1 MKKVTLLTLFIT
13 LSICMMAQSVALL
26 NSKNLW
32 ATKSITSGMP
42 VGQDA
47 EYLYYYQYSHP
58 TVGFKAKNAADHLF
72 CIDKNS
78 MSMQEVA
85 ITLNEGYGIL
95 GGIPSGNGVLLLH
108 QKLSKKGDQISFSVT
123 NVDKTDKAITL
134 SGERSVTT
142 TANPK
147 YWPYFKTA
155 TSPNGKLMAA
165 VALVTG
171 KDSRL
176 ENLFAVVV
184 NDEGE
189 FVWSGSLTPDFD
201 GKTFSMGNLAM
212 DNNGVLYI
220 PAYTCQLKG
229 NNISDIQFMMIKATE
244 NGTDS
249 YTTEVP
255 FGTPQ
260 NFTAKVTSD
269 NNVTVAGYF
278 TESKTNTSTKSS
290 GYFFYKV
297 DTSSENFSDLKSF
310 DFSSNYVE
318 KAAWTRFAT
327 VLGNQQYSITADD
340 IYELENGSLVLCGE
354 HRFVKAIYDPNMK
367 SWSYHLLT
375 KNILVS
381 TLLADGSSH
390 FTMVEKQQLA
400 GSSIEPYSFTWYND
414 AISYTAF
421 AHHNDMY
428 FLFTDDPKN
437 VPYPGKDVV
446 CTVSGFK
453 FKSDKWANVLM
464 RLTPD
469 QKITQRVVTDPNQLL
484 RTVEFNDD
492 ENYFTIGISNNELI
506 LTKHSIEE

>member
-1 MKKVTLLTLFIT
+1 M
-13 LSICMMAQSVALL
+13 
-26 NSKNLW
+26 
-32 ATKSITSGMP
+32 
-42 VGQDA
+42 
-47 EYLYYYQYSHP
+47 
-58 TVGFKAKNAADHLF
+58 
-72 CIDKNS
+72 
-78 MSMQEVA
+78 
-85 ITLNEGYGIL
+85 
-95 GGIPSGNGVLLLH
+95 
-108 QKLSKKGDQISFSVT
+108 
-123 NVDKTDKAITL
+123 
-134 SGERSVTT
+134 
-142 TANPK
+142 
-147 YWPYFKTA
+147 
-155 TSPNGKLMAA
+155 
-165 VALVTG
+165 
-171 KDSRL
+171 
-176 ENLFAVVV
+176 
-184 NDEGE
+184 
-189 FVWSGSLTPDFD
+189 
-201 GKTFSMGNLAM
+201 
-212 DNNGVLYI
+212 
-220 PAYTCQLKG
+220 
-229 NNISDIQFMMIKATE
+229 
-244 NGTDS
+244 
-249 YTTEVP
+249 
-255 FGTPQ
+255 
-260 NFTAKVTSD
+260 TSD

-290 GYFFYKV
+290 GYFFYKF
-297 DTSSENFSDLKSF
+297 DTSSESFSDLKSF

-318 KAAWTRFAT
+318 KAAWTRFAN

>member
-1 MKKVTLLTLFIT
+1 MKKVTLLTLFIA
-13 LSICMMAQSVALL
+13 LVSSIMAQSVTLL

-32 ATKSITSGMP
+32 MTKHNTSCMP

-47 EYLYYYQYSHP
+47 EYIYYYQYSHP
-58 TVGFKAKNAADHLF
+58 TIGFKAKNTTDHLF
-72 CIDKNS
+72 YIDKNS
-78 MSMQEVA
+78 MIMEDIVIS
-85 ITLNEGYGIL
+85 LNEGYGIL

-123 NVDKTDKAITL
+123 NVDKTDKAVTL
-134 SGERSVTT
+134 SGERSVST

-147 YWPYFKTA
+147 FWPYFMTA
-155 TSPNGKLMAA
+155 KSPNGKLMAA
-165 VALVTG
+165 VATVTG

-189 FVWSGSLTPDFD
+189 FVWSGSLTPDFE

-212 DNNGVLYI
+212 DNNGALYI
-220 PAYTCQLKG
+220 PAYICQLNGK
-229 NNISDIQFMMIKATE
+229 NISNVQFMMIKATE

-249 YTTEVP
+249 YKAEVP

-269 NNVTVAGYF
+269 NNVMVAGYF
-278 TESKTNTSTKSS
+278 TESMTNTSTKSS
-290 GYFFYKV
+290 GYFFYKF
-297 DTSSENFSDLKSF
+297 DTSSENFTDLKSF

-318 KAAWTRFAT
+318 KAAWTRFSY

-367 SWSYHLLT
+367 SWSYNLLT

-381 TLLADGSSH
+381 TLLPDGSSH
-390 FTMVEKQQLA
+390 FTMVEKQQAA
-400 GSSIEPYSFTWYND
+400 GSSFEPRKETWYNHC
-414 AISYTAF
+414 ISYTAF
-421 AHHNDMY
+421 AHHNDLY

-437 VPYPGKDVV
+437 IPYPGKDVV

-469 QKITQRVVTDPNQLL
+469 QEITQRVVSDPNQLL
-484 RTVEFNDD
+484 RTVDFSDD
-492 ENYFTIGISNNELI
+492 ESYFTIGIGNNELI
-506 LTKHSIEE
+506 LTKHSIE

>member
-1 MKKVTLLTLFIT
+1 MKKLTLLTVFIT
-13 LSICMMAQSVALL
+13 LSISMMAQSVSLIS
-26 NSKNLW
+26 SKNLW
-32 ATKSITSGMP
+32 LTKFITSGIP
-42 VGQDA
+42 LGQDA

-58 TVGFKAKNAADHLF
+58 NVGFKAKNAMDYLF

-78 MSMQEVA
+78 LDKQEVA

-95 GGIPSGNGVLLLH
+95 GGIPSGNGVTVLY
-108 QKLSKKGDQISFSVT
+108 QKLSKKGDEISFSVT
-123 NVDKTDKAITL
+123 NIDKNDKAITL
-134 SGERSVTT
+134 NGERSVST

-147 YWPYFKTA
+147 FWPYFKTA
-155 TSPNGKLMAA
+155 KSPSGKLLAA
-165 VALVTG
+165 LAMVTG

-184 NDEGE
+184 NEEGE
-189 FVWSGSLTPDFD
+189 FVWSGTITPDFG
-201 GKTFSMGNLAM
+201 GKTFFMGNLAI
-212 DNNGVLYI
+212 DNNGILYI
-220 PAYTCQLKG
+220 PAYTCQLNGK
-229 NNISDIQFMMIKATE
+229 NISDIQFMMIKASE

-249 YTTEVP
+249 YTTDVP

-269 NNVTVAGYF
+269 GNVAVAGYF
-278 TESKTNTSTKSS
+278 TESKTNTSTQSS
-290 GYFFYKV
+290 GYFFYKF
-297 DTSSENFSDLKSF
+297 DTGSENFFDLKSF

-318 KAAWTRFAT
+318 KAAWTRFAN

-354 HRFVKAIYDPNMK
+354 HRFVKAIYDQNMK
-367 SWSYHLLT
+367 SWSYQMLT

-381 TLLADGSSH
+381 TLLPDGSSN
-390 FTMVEKQQLA
+390 FTMVEKQQSV
-400 GSSIEPYSFTWYND
+400 GSSLEPNSDTWLNNG
-414 AISYTAF
+414 ISYTAF

-446 CTVSGFK
+446 CNVGGFK
-453 FKSDKWANVLM
+453 FKSDKWDNVLM
-464 RLTPD
+464 RVTPD

-484 RTVEFNDD
+484 RAVEFSDDDSFYTTGVGNNDL
-492 ENYFTIGISNNELI
+492 FM
-506 LTKHSIEE
+506 TKHSINE